1 MKLVLT
7 SWLKHQGQGR
17 QRKYEHLQEN
27 ESLKSPS
34 KDEAVLD
41 MCLNLEWPTMLVCMP
56 LIRKG
61 GAVNHYPWI
70 DCPGGK
76 ATLQKTPG
84 LLSVSLN
91 KVSSP
96 SAGQQGD
103 SRSWE

>member
-1 MKLVLT
+1 MSQLGMTYNVSVFT
-7 SWLKHQGQGR
+7 
-17 QRKYEHLQEN
+17 
-27 ESLKSPS
+27 
-34 KDEAVLD
+34 
-41 MCLNLEWPTMLVCMP
+41 
-56 LIRKG
+56 KG
-61 GAVNHYPWI
+61 GSVNHYPWT